1 MVWAALVCSF
11 LLLHSVPVHCVL
23 HSGFL
28 QGLPTFGFSR
38 EKLGPL
44 PSKLG
49 RHRYAPKQWSSHP
62 ARRLNMAVGPE
73 PPLFIPA
80 QALGL
85 DP

>member
-11 LLLHSVPVHCVL
+11 LLLHSVPVHCVP

-28 QGLPTFGFSR
+28 QGVPTFRFSQ

-49 RHRYAPKQWSSHP
+49 RHRHAPKQWSSHP
-62 ARRLNMAVGPE
+62 ARKLNMAVGPE

-80 QALGL
+80 QALGVE
-85 DP
+85 P